1 MGVSYNYPITDISN
15 GITGISNG
23 IDDLDTRLSREIKQS
38 HSTCMK
44 QINQEV
50 SSLKIKQ
57 NLFSKEIRREIDKSY
72 SHCMEECNQALS
84 TVSGNISREIEL
96 LSQRQDLA
104 AHDLEKYRDTHSDM
118 HIEINDAIKKLKSN
132 FNIAIT
138 LSACEL
144 LAIIGLICKIFF

>member
-1 MGVSYNYPITDISN
+1 MGYGKLT
-15 GITGISNG
+15 GITGSD
-23 IDDLDTRLSREIKQS
+23 IDDLDTRLSGEIKQY

-57 NLFSKEIRREIDKSY
+57 NLFSKEIRREIDKS
-72 SHCMEECNQALS
+72 HFRCMEECNQALS

-104 AHDLEKYRDTHSDM
+104 AHDLEKYRDIQSDM
-118 HIEINDAIKKLKSN
+118 HIEIDTVIRELRNKFNVAI
-132 FNIAIT
+132 AV
-138 LSACEL
+138 SAGEL

>member
-50 SSLKIKQ
+50 SSFKIKQ
-57 NLFSKEIRREIDKSY
+57 NLFSKEIRREIDKSR

-84 TVSGNISREIEL
+84 TVSENISREIEL

-104 AHDLEKYRDTHSDM
+104 AHDLEKYRDTQSDM
-118 HIEINDAIKKLKSN
+118 HIEIDTAIREFRNK
-132 FNIAIT
+132 FNVAIVV
-138 LSACEL
+138 SAGEL
-144 LAIIGLICKIFF
+144 VAIIGLICKIFF